1 MKILLFVLF
10 LVTLQTKT
18 FAELQK
24 NKKIP
29 FKRSVV
35 EVFEAKKANLYSLTP
50 SYGRIISLEPYAII
64 SKINEDVK
72 KIYVLEGAEVFEGQK
87 LLELENKNIKRLI
100 QRYEA
105 EILYNQNYLQLLNEE
120 LTIINEKL
128 KRIFNLKKNKVIS
141 NDVYDNLRIKK
152 INLKKQISK
161 VEFDLK
167 RLSYVL
173 LSSKEDFANTII
185 RSPIDGNLIKFD
197 VKLGS
202 VLAKGTNI
210 GLILNPRNNEIE
222 ASLRSDLASKLRP
235 GFPVKILNEG
245 KTFDGSIRGIVAS
258 ENIKT
263 GSKLLKIRIPKS
275 FPKEINFPN
284 KRIELRIPVNN
295 GKSKVVIP
303 KDGLVTSDN
312 EKIVYIV
319 KNNKVIKK
327 KVVLGQSFK
336 DQIEIVKGINEGDLV
351 VVRGNE
357 NVRPNQ
363 LVKIQNKIK

>member
-72 KIYVLEGAEVFEGQK
+72 KIYVFEGAEVFEGQK

-263 GSKLLKIRIPKS
+263 GSKLLKIRIP
-275 FPKEINFPN
+275 
-284 KRIELRIPVNN
+284 ELRIPVNN